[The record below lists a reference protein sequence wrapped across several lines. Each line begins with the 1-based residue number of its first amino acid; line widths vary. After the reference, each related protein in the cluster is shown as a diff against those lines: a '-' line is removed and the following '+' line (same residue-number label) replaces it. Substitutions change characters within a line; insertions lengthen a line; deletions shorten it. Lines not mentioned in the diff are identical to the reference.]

1 MKKNFL
7 YSMMAMVAM
16 TFASCSQEEV
26 VSTATNGQ
34 AAGPITVSVNMP
46 QEGVSRAMPMIDGYT
61 RRCVMQV
68 VDAAGEPITGTDLVQ
83 RKEVTGDNVQFTFTA
98 PEVEYNVLFWA
109 DYVPETGN
117 IETDY
122 LYTTESIPEG
132 EEVEVT
138 DLTNITQKMS
148 RYYMFQDYAD
158 AFSGCMKGGETSIT
172 LTRPFSR
179 LEITSEA
186 AAYAGYDQIQI
197 SNIAVPDG
205 YNVFDKTTSTTK
217 NVRLADAETGSNP
230 VAMRDAENGIWA
242 YLYVFAPVDAE
253 AQSLSLSITLH
264 DSTGSLEDEHIT
276 ASSSEAFAWDENM
289 HIYFDVPEGG
299 STPGGDTE
307 VTVDVNFGEGFENDP
322 VAPTIQVGAYVD
334 AAGEPVATAA
344 EAVGIVFAM
353 GAIGDDVPANYPE
366 ALQGKTIKAYA
377 VALEN
382 MSASRQQLNAEAIAA
397 GLTEA
402 APTNGTENTDA
413 FLAQIDGSAFD
424 EAYTSWIAENTTSG
438 ENVSSWYIPALPQ
451 LQQFINMFY
460 TIGETAA
467 TGSEAFRGMSE
478 FANDKMFDRDPI
490 ATIYYASCTVND
502 QGNPSGVRINVTEG
516 AVTNAQA
523 AGLNVKTAVQS
534 ALCRPMFTIFE

>member
-7 YSMMAMVAM
+7 YSLVALFVVF
-16 TFASCSQEEV
+16 FASCSQEEV

-46 QEGVSRAMPMIDGYT
+46 QEGMSRAMPTIDGYV
-61 RRCVMQV
+61 RRCIMQV
-68 VDAAGEPITGTDLVQ
+68 VDAEGTAIEGEGMRQVA
-83 RKEVTGDNVQFTFTA
+83 EVTAETVSFTFTA
-98 PEVEYNVLFWA
+98 PESEYNVLFWA
-109 DYVPETGN
+109 DYVTN
-117 IETDY
+117 VNTDF
-122 LYTTESIPEG
+122 LYNT
-132 EEVEVT
+132 T
-138 DLTNITQKMS
+138 DLTNITQTMQ
-148 RYYMFQDYAD
+148 RYHMFQDYAD

-172 LTRPFSR
+172 LQRPFSR
-179 LEITSEA
+179 LEITSD
-186 AAYAGYDQIQI
+186 AYVGYDQILI
-197 SNIAVPDG
+197 KAFTVPDG
-205 YNVFDKTTSTTK
+205 YNVFDKTTSSTK
-217 NVRLADAETGSNP
+217 EVRLTSLNDSSLPAD
-230 VAMRDAENGIWA
+230 MRDAERGVWA

-253 AQSLSLSITLH
+253 AQTVSLNMTLY
-264 DSTGSLEDEHIT
+264 DSTGTLEQKDVT
-276 ASSSEAFAWDENM
+276 ATSSEAFAWDENM

-460 TIGETAA
+460 TIGETVA